1 MQCTGATNPLVS
13 NWTVTRHGPL
23 IADISPRPEH
33 RMYRPK
39 SRCIMEWRSHFER
52 QTLPN
57 NRP

>member
-1 MQCTGATNPLVS
+1 MQYTGAANPLVS

-39 SRCIMEWRSHFER
+39 SRCIME
-52 QTLPN
+52 
-57 NRP
+57 